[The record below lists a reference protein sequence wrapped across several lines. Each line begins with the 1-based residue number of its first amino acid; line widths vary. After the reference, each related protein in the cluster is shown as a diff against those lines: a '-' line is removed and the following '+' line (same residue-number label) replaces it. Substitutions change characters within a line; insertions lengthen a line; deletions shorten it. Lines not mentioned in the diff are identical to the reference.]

1 LCLCRFQFASY
12 CRGWLRSFSFAGCSL
27 VGIVSSTTP
36 GSVSLVHG
44 FTHDNCVPYLF
55 STPQARSEQ
64 QTEILIH
71 LMKKL
76 ATVNDMRGV
85 LYLVHRMW
93 IFSPQIWR
101 ELDVVPND
109 APRDFDPDVA
119 FGTKFQIPVARQGG
133 REMSAPRPYVTE
145 PFCPLSSINNW

>member
-1 LCLCRFQFASY
+1 MAFR
-12 CRGWLRSFSFAGCSL
+12 
-27 VGIVSSTTP
+27 
-36 GSVSLVHG
+36 
-44 FTHDNCVPYLF
+44 
-55 STPQARSEQ
+55 ARKVLGAFEKRAPEQ

-109 APRDFDPDVA
+109 APRDFGLEVA
-119 FGTKFQIPVARQGG
+119 FVAKFQIPVARQGG

-145 PFCPLSSINNW
+145 PFRPLSSINSC